1 MILIVKNVVIIM
13 KFILEIQIVVVND
26 MRNNITELRY
36 NRLISELE
44 NIEKKRIRKI
54 KQIQLVRKKLGM
66 TD

>member
-1 MILIVKNVVIIM
+1 M
-13 KFILEIQIVVVND
+13 KFILEIQIVVVNA

>member
-1 MILIVKNVVIIM
+1 MVIIVKNVVIIM
-13 KFILEIQIVVVND
+13 KFILEIQIVVVNA